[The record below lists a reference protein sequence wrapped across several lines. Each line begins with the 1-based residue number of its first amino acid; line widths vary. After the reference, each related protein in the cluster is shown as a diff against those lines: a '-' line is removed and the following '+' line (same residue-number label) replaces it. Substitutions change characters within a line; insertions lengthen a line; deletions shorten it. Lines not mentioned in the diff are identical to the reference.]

1 MRADIRSRR
10 GNALSGPGQCGMA
23 CLPRYGRKSSSD
35 LGAHTGRNQS
45 PATEAA
51 PSPGASG
58 KSEHQ
63 DDMHQREQEQ
73 TVGQWNVNKKP
84 GLEHELKRVVVIE
97 SVLLP
102 HECGDLFENQ
112 FFLLVKVPVQL
123 LDSIQYPVRGPAH
136 FEQMQSK
143 VPLGFKEVL

>member
-1 MRADIRSRR
+1 MRADIRSWH
-10 GNALSGPGQCGMA
+10 GIVPSGPGRCGM
-23 CLPRYGRKSSSD
+23 LFLRRYGRKSSSD
-35 LGAHTGRNQS
+35 LGGHTDLSQS
-45 PATEAA
+45 PGMEAA

-63 DDMHQREQEQ
+63 DDVHQREQEQ
-73 TVGQWNVNKKP
+73 TVSQRNVNKKP